1 MSSTYLPRALVIGL
15 AGIAVPV
22 VGILLVGVS
31 LSHGKAPY
39 ELLRDL
45 FVPLVGPLVAVLI
58 PLLLFFVIPSGQNR
72 ERTALALCQQY
83 YTEEMRDARN
93 AGWRHLVTELRRATD
108 AEKAERRREFYAYLT
123 TPEAH
128 GAIDP
133 RLDAVFQKATRVLDF
148 FGLVNEV
155 LARGTA
161 DEAIVKSFLLY
172 YYLWW
177 RDEIMDPLRACGP
190 LDTAD
195 PKFRPVWWDRLAHLD
210 ALAGPKRSPPPAAG
224 GR

>member
-1 MSSTYLPRALVIGL
+1 MSSSYLPRALILGL
-15 AGIAVPV
+15 TGIAVPV
-22 VGILLVGVS
+22 VCILLVGVW
-31 LSHGKAPY
+31 LSVGKTSY

-72 ERTALALCQQY
+72 EKTALALCQQY
-83 YTEEMRDARN
+83 YAEEMRDARN
-93 AGWRHLVTELRRATD
+93 AGWRHLVIELRRATD
-108 AEKAERRREFYAYLT
+108 AEKAERQREFFRYLT
-123 TPEAH
+123 SPDEH

-133 RLDAVFQKATRVLDF
+133 RRDEVFQKLTRVLDF

-155 LARGTA
+155 LARGSA
-161 DEAIVKSFLLY
+161 DEHLVRSFLLY

-190 LDTAD
+190 IGTNDA
-195 PKFRPVWWDRLAHLD
+195 KFKPVWWDRLTHLD
-210 ALAGPKRSPPPAAG
+210 ALAGR
-224 GR
+224 